1 MKFEERLADLEG
13 IVEKLEGE
21 DLSLED
27 ALALF
32 EKGVAL
38 VRNLTKQLDQ
48 VERRLEVLVRTSD
61 GGVET
66 RIVEEPE
73 RED

>member
-1 MKFEERLADLEG
+1 MKFEERLADLDS

-21 DLSLED
+21 ELPLED

-48 VERRLEVLVRTSD
+48 VERRLEVLVRTGD
-61 GGVET
+61 GGIET
-66 RIVEEPE
+66 RVIEEPE